1 MSEAG
6 KVAKVARF
14 GLVGCGGIGN
24 THANALALLD
34 EAELVAVCDVD
45 IGRARETAA
54 KHGIAHA
61 FASAEEM
68 LDAVKLDAI
77 TVATDHKHHFAPAM
91 AALHR
96 GVHVIIEKPI
106 TTSLEE
112 AYTLLETA
120 KARGV
125 KLGGVFQRRF
135 FPAALRMHK
144 AIEDGRIGRVTVAE
158 CIALLGRD
166 RAYFARDAWRGTWKG
181 EGGGALMNQAI
192 HMIDMLLWMVG
203 APTEVYGRWATL
215 KHGDYIDVEDTS
227 CAVVSFDNGALATI
241 TVTTTF
247 NSFETGPG
255 FRIAVH
261 GAAGHTVGLSETPEL
276 TQAITDQWPF
286 DPAETVKAWAA
297 AEGGK
302 PGFPAFHSDQLRDFA
317 LAIIEDREPLV
328 TGLQAYQ
335 ALEVIKSVYL
345 SEVRRQPISLPMSA
359 ADRAEADRLTSGD
372 AT

>member
-1 MSEAG
+1 M
-6 KVAKVARF
+6 AKIARF
-14 GLVGCGGIGN
+14 GLVGCGGIGA

-34 EAELVAVCDVD
+34 EAELLAVCDVD
-45 IGRARETAA
+45 IGRARETAE
-54 KHGIAHA
+54 KHGVKHV

-68 LDAVKLDAI
+68 LDTVTLDAI

-91 AALHR
+91 AALRR
-96 GVHVIIEKPI
+96 GVNVIIEKPI

-112 AYTLLETA
+112 AYTLIETA

-135 FPAALRMHK
+135 FPAALRMHQ
-144 AIEDGRIGRVTVAE
+144 AIEDGRIGRVAVAE

-166 RAYFARDAWRGTWKG
+166 REYFARDAWRGTWKG

-203 APTEVYGRWATL
+203 VPTEVYGRWATL
-215 KHGDYIDVEDTS
+215 KHGDYIDVEDSS
-227 CAVVSFDNGALATI
+227 CAVVGFDNGALATI
-241 TVTTTF
+241 TATTTQE
-247 NSFETGPG
+247 SIAKAPG
-255 FRIAVH
+255 FRVAVH
-261 GAAGHTVGLSETPEL
+261 GTAGNSVGLSEFPEL

-286 DPAETVKAWAA
+286 DPAETVKEWAT

-317 LAIIEDREPLV
+317 LAVIEDRDPLV
-328 TGLQAYQ
+328 TGLQAYR

-345 SEVRRQPISLPMSA
+345 SEARRKPIALPMSA
-359 ADRAEADRLTSGD
+359 ADRAEADRLTSGELK
-372 AT
+372 

>member
-1 MSEAG
+1 MARAG
-6 KVAKVARF
+6 YDGSISVEISVLRQRLPGYDPYAAARQSYEVLSKAFESGGRRALEGKSMREGRKVAKVARF

-68 LDAVKLDAI
+68 LDAVTLDAI

-91 AALHR
+91 AALKR
-96 GVHVIIEKPI
+96 GVNVIIEKPI

-215 KHGDYIDVEDTS
+215 KHGDYIDVEDSS

-247 NSFETGPG
+247 NRSRRGPASAS
-255 FRIAVH
+255 RCTA
-261 GAAGHTVGLSETPEL
+261 
-276 TQAITDQWPF
+276 
-286 DPAETVKAWAA
+286 
-297 AEGGK
+297 
-302 PGFPAFHSDQLRDFA
+302 R
-317 LAIIEDREPLV
+317 LV
-328 TGLQAYQ
+328 T
-335 ALEVIKSVYL
+335 L
-345 SEVRRQPISLPMSA
+345 SDCRKPPS
-359 ADRAEADRLTSGD
+359 
-372 AT
+372 